1 MFFGP
6 VFNPASRDD
15 PHPTQNVILF
25 LFVQEQAKAFLDQ
38 AVTGIL
44 QHLNPGQVK
53 PSVRPQVE

>member
-44 QHLNPGQVK
+44 QRLNPGQVK
-53 PSVRPQVE
+53 SSVRPQVE